1 MHNRY
6 SRQQL
11 FSPIGEKGQA
21 LLKQKHVLI
30 IGVGALG
37 SASAE
42 ALVRAGIGK
51 LTIIDRDYVEWS
63 NLQRQQLYTE
73 QDAKEKV
80 PKAIAAKKRLQKIN
94 AEVKI
99 NEYILDAYT
108 EALIPLLE
116 DVDVMVDATDNF
128 DVRFMMNDL
137 AQKYKIPWVYG
148 SCISSYGATFTVV
161 PGKTPCY
168 HCLLKAIPNTGMTC
182 DTVGIISPAVQI
194 VAAYQVTEVLKL
206 LVEDEKSLRKTYCT
220 FDVWQ
225 NQHYEINVEN
235 IRKSDCPSC
244 GDNPTYPH
252 LAYENQT
259 KLDVLCGRD
268 AIQIRPPKPIHYN
281 FDQLAV
287 QLRPY
292 GKIQRN
298 PYLLSCQTEDYRLVI
313 FQDGRVVL
321 HGIQDIEKAKIIYY
335 RLFG

>member
-11 FSPIGEKGQA
+11 FSPIGEKGQK

-42 ALVRAGIGK
+42 ALVRAGVGK

-73 QDAKEKV
+73 QDAQDKV
-80 PKAIAAKKRLQKIN
+80 PKVIAAKKRLQSIN
-94 AEVKI
+94 SEVEI
-99 NEYILDAYT
+99 SVSILDACT
-108 EALIPLLE
+108 ERLVPLLAN
-116 DVDVMVDATDNF
+116 VDVMVDATDNF
-128 DVRFMMNDL
+128 DVRFMINDF
-137 AQKYKIPWVYG
+137 AQKYQIPWVYG
-148 SCISSYGATFTVV
+148 SCVGSYGATYTIV

-168 HCLLKAIPNTGMTC
+168 HCLLKAVPNSGMTC
-182 DTVGIISPAVQI
+182 DTVGIISPTVQI
-194 VAAYQVTEVLKL
+194 VAAYQVAEVLKL
-206 LVEDEKSLRKTYCT
+206 LVGDEAALRKKYLT

-225 NQHYEINVEN
+225 NQHYEINVDK
-235 IRKSDCPSC
+235 IRDSDCPTC
-244 GDNPTYPH
+244 GPNPTYPY

-259 KLDVLCGRD
+259 KIDVLCGRD
-268 AIQIRPPKPIHYN
+268 AIQIRPAKPIHYN
-281 FDQLAV
+281 LDQLAV

-292 GKIQRN
+292 GDIQKN
-298 PYLLSCQTEDYRLVI
+298 PYLVSCQAEDYRLVI

-321 HGIQDIEKAKIIYY
+321 HGIRDLQKAKTIYY
-335 RLFG
+335 RLLG